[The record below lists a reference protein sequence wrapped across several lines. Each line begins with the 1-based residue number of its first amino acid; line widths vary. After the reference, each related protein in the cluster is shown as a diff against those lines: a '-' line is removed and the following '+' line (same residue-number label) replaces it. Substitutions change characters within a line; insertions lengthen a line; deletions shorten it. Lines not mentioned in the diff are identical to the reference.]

1 MIDLHV
7 HTTASDG
14 TLTPWEVVA
23 LAREKGLAAVAIT
36 DHDTIDG
43 VREAL
48 EAGSQLGLEVIPGV
62 EISVDHNG
70 GEMHILG
77 YYVNLQSTY
86 LLEQLQLLQDYR
98 NQRNPKMVAR
108 LNQLGLKVTLEE
120 LEGEAGG
127 KVIGRPH
134 LASLLMKKGYVRTKQ
149 EAFDMYLATGKP
161 AYFKKEKLT
170 PVEGIEL
177 VTKAGG
183 IPVLAHPKY
192 LKEAIKP
199 QRLAQMVEELKGFGL
214 KGIEAYYSYHT
225 QADTDFFLELARKLD
240 LVVTGGTDFHGAN
253 KPDISLG
260 TGEGSLQIPDELLK
274 GLKRN
279 ECD

>member
-14 TLTPWEVVA
+14 TLTPGELVA
-23 LAREKGLAAVAIT
+23 LAREKGLRAVAIT
-36 DHDTIDG
+36 DHDTVDG
-43 VREAL
+43 VGEAL
-48 EAGSQLGLEVIPGV
+48 EAGSRLGIEVIPGV
-62 EISVDHNG
+62 EISVDHKG

-77 YYVNLQSTY
+77 YYFNPQSPY
-86 LLEQLQLLQDYR
+86 LLEQLNLLQEYR
-98 NQRNPKMVAR
+98 NQRNPKMVDR

-134 LASLLMKKGYVRTKQ
+134 LASLMVKKGYVRTKQ
-149 EAFDMYLATGKP
+149 EAFDRYLATGKP

-170 PVEGIEL
+170 PAEGIEL

-183 IPVLAHPKY
+183 LAVLAHPKY
-192 LKEAIKP
+192 LKEAAQP
-199 QRLAQMVEELKGFGL
+199 QQLAELLEELKGFGL
-214 KGIEAYYSYHT
+214 KGIEAYYSAHKPKETACY
-225 QADTDFFLELARKLD
+225 LELAGKLG
-240 LVVTGGTDFHGAN
+240 LVVTGGSDFHGAN
-253 KPDISLG
+253 KPEINLG
-260 TGEGSLQIPDELLK
+260 TGDGNLLIPDELLR

-279 ECD
+279 E